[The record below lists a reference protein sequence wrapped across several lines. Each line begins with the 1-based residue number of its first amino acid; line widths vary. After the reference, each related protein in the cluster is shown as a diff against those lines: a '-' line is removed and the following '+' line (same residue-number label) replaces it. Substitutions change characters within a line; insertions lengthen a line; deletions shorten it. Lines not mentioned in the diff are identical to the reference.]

1 MNIICFGFGQVAKNF
16 IKKLKDQ
23 GTTFKLTT
31 TSREESKTKEFE
43 NINYESFQFTKEGFD
58 KNFLKRF
65 EEADHILL
73 SIAPIHG
80 VDIVIKNFKD
90 NFKSNKLKW
99 ITYLSATSVYGNHNG
114 EWVDE
119 NSETKPTSPNGVERL
134 KVEKEWMQLA
144 SKFDLP
150 FQIFRLSGIY
160 SNQFNI
166 LKRLKSGE
174 AKIINKKNHFFSRIH
189 VEDIADILLSS
200 LNNLKKKEIY
210 NISDNLP
217 ASAEEVAMYGVKL
230 LGIDKPKTI
239 EINEI
244 ESEMLK
250 NFYKDSKKVD
260 NKKMKEFFNHKLK
273 YPTYVEGLDSARLLP
288 AQARPSRVWQKPF
301 GPWCPL
307 PKTLGR

>member
-1 MNIICFGFGQVAKNF
+1 MKTMNIVCFGFGQVAKNF
-16 IKKLKDQ
+16 IKRLNEQ
-23 GTTFKLTT
+23 GVPFKLTT
-31 TSREESKTKEFE
+31 TSRENSKNKKFE
-43 NINYESFQFTKEGFD
+43 NINYESFQFTEEVFD
-58 KNFLKRF
+58 KNLISRI
-65 EEADHILL
+65 EEADHVLL
-73 SIAPIHG
+73 STAPISG
-80 VDIVIKNFKD
+80 TDIVIKNLKD
-90 NFKSNKLKW
+90 YFKSSKFKW

-119 NSETKPTSPNGVERL
+119 NSETKPTSPNGVDRL

-189 VEDIADILLSS
+189 VEDIANILFSS
-200 LNNLKKKEIY
+200 LNNFKKKEIY

-273 YPTYVEGLDSARLLP
+273 YPTYVEGLNYI
-288 AQARPSRVWQKPF
+288 F
-301 GPWCPL
+301 N
-307 PKTLGR
+307 KTI

>member
-1 MNIICFGFGQVAKNF
+1 METKNIICFGFGQVAKNF
-16 IKKLKDQ
+16 IKKLNDQ
-23 GTTFKLTT
+23 GIPFKLTT
-31 TSREESKTKEFE
+31 TSREESKNKKFE
-43 NINYESFQFTKEGFD
+43 KTNYESFQFTEEGFD
-58 KNFLKRF
+58 KNFISRF

-73 SIAPIHG
+73 SIAPISG
-80 VDIVIKNFKD
+80 ADIVIKNMKD
-90 NFKSNKLKW
+90 YFKSSKFKW

-119 NSETKPTSPNGVERL
+119 NSETKPTSSNGVERL

-160 SNQFNI
+160 SNQYNI

-174 AKIINKKNHFFSRIH
+174 AKIIKKKNHFFSRIH
-189 VEDIADILLSS
+189 VEDIANVLSSS
-200 LNNLKKKEIY
+200 LNNFKKKEIY
-210 NISDNLP
+210 NISDNQP

-260 NKKMKEFFNHKLK
+260 NKKMKEFFKHKFK
-273 YPTYVEGLDSARLLP
+273 YPTYVEGLNYI
-288 AQARPSRVWQKPF
+288 F
-301 GPWCPL
+301 NNII
-307 PKTLGR
+307 

>member
-1 MNIICFGFGQVAKNF
+1 METKNIICFGFGQVAKNF
-16 IKKLKDQ
+16 IKKLNDQ
-23 GTTFKLTT
+23 GIAFKLTT
-31 TSREESKTKEFE
+31 TSREESKNNKFE
-43 NINYESFQFTKEGFD
+43 NINYESFKFTKEGFD
-58 KNFLKRF
+58 KNFISKF

-73 SIAPIHG
+73 SIAPIG
-80 VDIVIKNFKD
+80 GTDIVLKNIKD
-90 NFKSNKLKW
+90 NFKSSKFKW

-119 NSETKPTSPNGVERL
+119 NSETKPNSPNGIERL

-160 SNQFNI
+160 SNQYNI
-166 LKRLKSGE
+166 LKRLKLGE

-189 VEDIADILLSS
+189 VEDIANVLFSS
-200 LNNLKKKEIY
+200 LNNFKKKEIY
-210 NISDNLP
+210 NISDNQP
-217 ASAEEVAMYGVKL
+217 ASAEEVTMYGVKL

-250 NFYKDSKKVD
+250 HFYKDSKKVD
-260 NKKMKEFFNHKLK
+260 NRKMKEFFNHKLK
-273 YPTYVEGLDSARLLP
+273 YPTYVEGLNYIFNN
-288 AQARPSRVWQKPF
+288 VI
-301 GPWCPL
+301 
-307 PKTLGR
+307 

>member
-23 GTTFKLTT
+23 GASFKLTT

-65 EEADHILL
+65 KEADHILL

-90 NFKSNKLKW
+90 NFNSNKFKW
-99 ITYLSATSVYGNHNG
+99 ITYLSATSVYGDHDG

-119 NSETKPTSPNGVERL
+119 NSETKPTSPNGIERL
-134 KVEKEWMQLA
+134 KVEKDWMQLA

-160 SNQFNI
+160 SNQYNI

-189 VEDIADILLSS
+189 VEDIANVLFSS
-200 LNNLKKKEIY
+200 LNNFKKKEIY

-239 EINEI
+239 QINEI

-273 YPTYVEGLDSARLLP
+273 YPTYVEGLNYI
-288 AQARPSRVWQKPF
+288 F
-301 GPWCPL
+301 NN
-307 PKTLGR
+307 TF

>member
-1 MNIICFGFGQVAKNF
+1 MNTKNIICFGFGQVAKNF
-16 IKKLKDQ
+16 IKKLIDQ
-23 GTTFKLTT
+23 GATFKLTT

-43 NINYESFQFTKEGFD
+43 NINYESFQFTEEGFD
-58 KNFLKRF
+58 KNFISRF

-73 SIAPIHG
+73 SIAPING
-80 VDIVIKNFKD
+80 TDIVIKNLKD
-90 NFKSNKLKW
+90 YFKSNKFKW

-119 NSETKPTSPNGVERL
+119 NSETKPTSQNGIERL

-144 SKFDLP
+144 SKYDLP

-160 SNQFNI
+160 SNQYNI

-189 VEDIADILLSS
+189 VEDIANVLSSS
-200 LNNLKKKEIY
+200 LNNFKKKEIY
-210 NISDNLP
+210 NISDNQP
-217 ASAEEVAMYGVKL
+217 ASAEEVVMYGVKL

-244 ESEMLK
+244 KSEMLK

-273 YPTYVEGLDSARLLP
+273 YPTYVEGLNYI
-288 AQARPSRVWQKPF
+288 F
-301 GPWCPL
+301 NNII
-307 PKTLGR
+307 

>member
-1 MNIICFGFGQVAKNF
+1 MHTKNIICFGFGQVARNF

-23 GTTFKLTT
+23 GSTFKLTT
-31 TSREESKTKEFE
+31 TSRKESKTKEFE
-43 NINYESFQFTKEGFD
+43 NINYESFQFTEEGFD
-58 KNFLKRF
+58 KTFISRF

-73 SIAPIHG
+73 SIAPING
-80 VDIVIKNFKD
+80 TDIVIKNLKD
-90 NFKSNKLKW
+90 YFKSSKFKW
-99 ITYLSATSVYGNHNG
+99 ITYLSATSVYGDHNG

-119 NSETKPTSPNGVERL
+119 NSETKPTSPNGIERL

-160 SNQFNI
+160 SNQYNI
-166 LKRLKSGE
+166 LKRLKLGE

-189 VEDIADILLSS
+189 VEDIANVLFSS
-200 LNNLKKKEIY
+200 LNSFKKKEIY
-210 NISDNLP
+210 NISDNQP

-273 YPTYVEGLDSARLLP
+273 YPTYVEGLNYIFNN
-288 AQARPSRVWQKPF
+288 KI
-301 GPWCPL
+301 
-307 PKTLGR
+307 

>member
-1 MNIICFGFGQVAKNF
+1 MKAMNIICFGFGQVAKNF

-23 GTTFKLTT
+23 GATFKLTA
-31 TSREESKTKEFE
+31 TSREESKTEEFE
-43 NINYESFQFTKEGFD
+43 NITYESFQFTKEGFD

-189 VEDIADILLSS
+189 VEDIANILFSS
-200 LNNLKKKEIY
+200 LNNFKKKEIY

-230 LGIDKPKTI
+230 LGLDKPKTI

-273 YPTYVEGLDSARLLP
+273 YPTYVEGLNYIYNNII
-288 AQARPSRVWQKPF
+288 
-301 GPWCPL
+301 
-307 PKTLGR
+307 

>member
-1 MNIICFGFGQVAKNF
+1 MKTKNIICFGFGQVAKNF
-16 IKKLKDQ
+16 IKKLIDQ
-23 GTTFKLTT
+23 GATFKLTT

-43 NINYESFQFTKEGFD
+43 NINYESFQFTEEGFD
-58 KNFLKRF
+58 KNFISRF

-80 VDIVIKNFKD
+80 TDIVIKNLKDYFKLSK
-90 NFKSNKLKW
+90 FKW

-119 NSETKPTSPNGVERL
+119 NSETKPTSPNGIERL
-134 KVEKEWMQLA
+134 KVEKKWMQLA
-144 SKFDLP
+144 SKYDLP

-160 SNQFNI
+160 SNQYNI

-189 VEDIADILLSS
+189 VEDIANVLSSS
-200 LNNLKKKEIY
+200 LNNFKKKEIY
-210 NISDNLP
+210 NISDNQP

-230 LGIDKPKTI
+230 LGIDKPKTL

-244 ESEMLK
+244 ESEMLR

-260 NKKMKEFFNHKLK
+260 NKKMREFFNHKLK
-273 YPTYVEGLDSARLLP
+273 YPTYVEGLNYI
-288 AQARPSRVWQKPF
+288 F
-301 GPWCPL
+301 NN
-307 PKTLGR
+307 TF